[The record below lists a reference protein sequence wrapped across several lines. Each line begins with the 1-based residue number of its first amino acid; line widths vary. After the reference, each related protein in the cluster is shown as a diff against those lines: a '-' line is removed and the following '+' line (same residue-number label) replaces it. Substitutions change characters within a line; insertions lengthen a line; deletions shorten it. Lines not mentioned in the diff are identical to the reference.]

1 MAKDRRRMN
10 LVVRGDAFVWT
21 AKDGQ
26 TRSAGS
32 LHAPAICVFEPV
44 EIWRD
49 GASYDSAAVLFI
61 PAEGYDG
68 FEGFE
73 VLLGEHKAVRTLE
86 PSMFQEGD
94 EIRIN
99 LLRGNLPELDYW
111 AGMIE

>member
-1 MAKDRRRMN
+1 MQ
-10 LVVRGDAFVWT
+10 LVVKDGRFIWT
-21 AKDGQ
+21 AKDGR
-26 TRSAGS
+26 THSAES

-44 EIWRD
+44 EVWRND
-49 GASYDSAAVLFI
+49 ACHDTAAVLFI

-73 VLLGEHKAVRTLE
+73 VLLGAHKAVRTLE
-86 PSMFQEGD
+86 PSIFQEGD

-99 LLRGNLPELDYW
+99 LLRGNLPEPDYW